1 MDFILNE
8 ATKEEDNYLSSS
20 DSEYFSEEQQEFDDF
35 IDDSNNDT
43 DLSIYRQVEYFKFSN
58 QTKNPITTLNK
69 EREQFFG
76 KNENQPEL
84 FEQENPERIDFDLL
98 DGDKNT
104 SEVFE
109 KSLQNF
115 KNSDKT
121 FFNAFIYGISYSK
134 LKAGETLVKYE
145 QILGDK
151 LRLELIRNQSL
162 LKLDHSISIFFKCCQ
177 TANEF
182 YQITDFFKDFL
193 NEETNTDFK
202 LE

>member
-8 ATKEEDNYLSSS
+8 ATEEEDNYLYSS
-20 DSEYFSEEQQEFDDF
+20 DSDYFSEEEQEFDDF

-43 DLSIYRQVEYFKFSN
+43 DLSIYRRVDNEEEYFKFPD
-58 QTKNPITTLNK
+58 QTKNPIATLNK

-84 FEQENPERIDFDLL
+84 FEPKIPEHVDFDLL
-98 DGDKNT
+98 NGDENT
-104 SEVFE
+104 SEIFK

-121 FFNAFIYGISYSK
+121 FFNALIYEISHSK
-134 LKAGETLVKYE
+134 LKTGETLVKYE

-151 LRLELIRNQSL
+151 LRLELIRNQLL
-162 LKLDHSISIFFKCCQ
+162 LKLDHWISGFFKCCQ
-177 TANEF
+177 IANEILSD
-182 YQITDFFKDFL
+182 Q
-193 NEETNTDFK
+193 
-202 LE
+202 

>member
-8 ATKEEDNYLSSS
+8 ATEEGDNYLSSS
-20 DSEYFSEEQQEFDDF
+20 DSENFSEEEQEFDDF

-43 DLSIYRQVEYFKFSN
+43 DLSIYRQVDNEEEHFKFPN

-84 FEQENPERIDFDLL
+84 FEPENTERVGFDLF
-98 DGDKNT
+98 DGDENT
-104 SEVFE
+104 SEIFK

-121 FFNAFIYGISYSK
+121 FLMRSFMEFNTQNSK
-134 LKAGETLVKYE
+134 QEKHL
-145 QILGDK
+145 
-151 LRLELIRNQSL
+151 
-162 LKLDHSISIFFKCCQ
+162 
-177 TANEF
+177 
-182 YQITDFFKDFL
+182 
-193 NEETNTDFK
+193 
-202 LE
+202 